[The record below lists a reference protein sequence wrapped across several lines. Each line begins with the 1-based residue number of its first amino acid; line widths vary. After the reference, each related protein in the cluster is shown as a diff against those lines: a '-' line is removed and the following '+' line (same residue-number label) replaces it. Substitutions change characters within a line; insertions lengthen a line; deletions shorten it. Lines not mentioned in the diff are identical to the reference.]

1 MGASMK
7 SAGLDQSQHVGV
19 VRDTLASFLVP
30 ETFQQGMSLNIKSS
44 SMLIGGIDT
53 PGSIAHKKYK
63 HIFRLSLIC
72 KHQADFF

>member
-7 SAGLDQSQHVGV
+7 SAGLDQSQHIGV

-30 ETFQQGMSLNIKSS
+30 ETFQEGMCLNIINS
-44 SMLIGGIDT
+44 SMLMGGIDT

-63 HIFRLSLIC
+63 HIFRLSQIC